1 MKLSSRNKA
10 LFALFLWMFKVMEVN
25 LQPVAK
31 SFAKTL
37 NLSFSNFD

>member
-10 LFALFLWMFKVMEVN
+10 LFVFFLWMFKVMEVN

-31 SFAKTL
+31 KFVKTL
-37 NLSFSNFD
+37 NLSFSNV